1 MKKHSFFL
9 IVALVGLFM
18 LTGCADNEVLKC
30 EPPTGHQYGFWG
42 GLWHGLIV
50 GFDFVGMLIWD
61 DVAVYAPNNNGGWY
75 AFGFTIGCGGF
86 GTFLRTARSR
96 WEKETEG

>member
-18 LTGCADNEVLKC
+18 LTGCADNEVMQC
-30 EPPTGHQYGFWG
+30 QPPAGHQYGFWG

-61 DVAVYAPNNNGGWY
+61 DAAVYAPNNNGTWY
-75 AFGFTIGCGGF
+75 AFGFTLGCGGF
-86 GTFLRTARSR
+86 GTFIGRAR
-96 WEKETEG
+96 KEWGKEG

>member
-1 MKKHSFFL
+1 MKKHTFFL

-30 EPPTGHQYGFWG
+30 EPTTGHQYGFWG

-61 DVAVYAPNNNGGWY
+61 DVAVYAPNNNGTWY
-75 AFGFTIGCGGF
+75 AFGFSLGCGGF
-86 GTFLRTARSR
+86 GTFIGRAR
-96 WEKETEG
+96 KEWNKGG

>member
-1 MKKHSFFL
+1 MKKITIFVL
-9 IVALVGLFM
+9 VLVGLM
-18 LTGCADNEVLKC
+18 LLLSGCADNEVMQC
-30 EPPTGHQYGFWG
+30 QTPVGHQYGFWG

-50 GFDFVGMLIWD
+50 GFDFIGMLIWD

-86 GTFLRTARSR
+86 GSILRTARNS
-96 WEKETEG
+96 WEKED

>member
-1 MKKHSFFL
+1 MKNLSLFL
-9 IVALVGLFM
+9 AFALVGLLM
-18 LTGCADNEVLKC
+18 LTGCADNEVMQC
-30 EPPTGHQYGFWG
+30 QPPATGPYGFWG

-61 DVAVYAPNNNGGWY
+61 DVAVYAPNNNGTWY

-86 GTFLRTARSR
+86 GTFIGKAR
-96 WEKETEG
+96 KEWNKEG